1 MKKVFLLESD
11 ELMLKSWEVALKDS
25 SWELYALDAWDDF
38 DFRVEDFGPDL
49 IVIGEDLLEKR
60 EVVTQI
66 PIVSLGG
73 GSEHAQAQMAKPLD
87 IAKLSLLLDEVFAQV
102 SKQ

>member
-11 ELMLKSWEVALKDS
+11 VLMLKSWEVALKDS

-38 DFRVEDFGPDL
+38 DFRLEDFGPDL
-49 IVIGEDLLEKR
+49 IVIGKELLEKR
-60 EVVTQI
+60 EAATQI
-66 PIVSLGG
+66 PVVSLGG
-73 GSEHAQAQMAKPLD
+73 ESQCAQAQMAKPLD
-87 IAKLSLLLDEVFAQV
+87 IAKLPLLLDEVFAQV